1 MARGL
6 ATAVKNELATGNI
19 SPVFLVHLGFA
30 TPIYLTNS
38 SFPLTSSV
46 SGSSITYT
54 ASGHLRSITG
64 VSETNS
70 PTKNS
75 LAVQLSGVDQ
85 TYTAVILNENII
97 GKEVKIYRGLLNS
110 SNALISD
117 PFLLFYGTID
127 QYKIVDNYNSR
138 NELIVYFINL
148 HNNVNLRNKKPLFNR
163 NQVDEIYLNFN
174 DSNLIEY
181 KLNIKKLYNEGAI
194 YKLPDII
201 NSFTRQKILKEF
213 GLMEFA

>member
-1 MARGL
+1 MDNKIIIKKSA
-6 ATAVKNELATGNI
+6 KK
-19 SPVFLVHLGFA
+19 FWHLYWDA
-30 TPIYLTNS
+30 LHYLSYQYPDN
-38 SFPLTSSV
+38 P
-46 SGSSITYT
+46 
-54 ASGHLRSITG
+54 
-64 VSETNS
+64 SENQ
-70 PTKNS
+70 K
-75 LAVQLSGVDQ
+75 QQ
-85 TYTAVILNENII
+85 IFY
-97 GKEVKIYRGLLNS
+97 
-110 SNALISD
+110 LIEKMRKDGIQCNKCKSH
-117 PFLLFYGTID
+117 FIKWTD

>member
-1 MARGL
+1 MRKDGIQCNKCKSHFIKW
-6 ATAVKNELATGNI
+6 T
-19 SPVFLVHLGFA
+19 
-30 TPIYLTNS
+30 
-38 SFPLTSSV
+38 
-46 SGSSITYT
+46 
-54 ASGHLRSITG
+54 
-64 VSETNS
+64 
-70 PTKNS
+70 
-75 LAVQLSGVDQ
+75 
-85 TYTAVILNENII
+85 
-97 GKEVKIYRGLLNS
+97 
-110 SNALISD
+110 
-117 PFLLFYGTID
+117 D

-148 HNNVNLRNKKPLFNR
+148 HNNVNLRNKKPLFNK